1 MTYQVRFI
9 IGRDYPE
16 VMAIENHSFAFP
28 WSQDEMLNC
37 LRMNRVKGKVV
48 DDGKRIL
55 GYVVYEVMAGERTI
69 LNIAVH
75 PDHRRQ
81 GIGRAMIGKVCHAND
96 GQRSLRVMVRE
107 RNLDGQLFFRDCG
120 FRAERVLRGQ
130 FDDTD
135 EDAFLFRLAGHREE
149 MIAS

>member
-1 MTYQVRFI
+1 MTYRI
-9 IGRDYPE
+9 RWMIRRDFPE
-16 VMAIENHSFAFP
+16 VMAIEANSFGCP
-28 WSQDEMLNC
+28 WSEDEMLNC
-37 LRMNRVKGKVV
+37 LRMNKVIGKVV
-48 DDGKRIL
+48 DDGERIL
-55 GYVVYEVMAGERTI
+55 GYVVYEMMAFERSI

-75 PDHRRQ
+75 PQCRRQ

-96 GQRSLRVMVRE
+96 GERSLRVVVRE

-135 EDAFLFRLAGHREE
+135 EDAFLFRLAGHREGV
-149 MIAS
+149 MV